1 MEELND
7 RLWTWIETAYHRAE
21 HSALGSTPLLRWQRD
36 IEHVRQLPPATDLR
50 RLFFYRL
57 DRLVRRDCTFLLHN
71 RFYEAPPHSVRR
83 NHRSPFRSPR
93 CRRSG
98 DLFPGKTA
106 RHGAS
111 RRSRHQRA
119 VAFPQTDCQGRARTY
134 RHQLRRTAA
143 AQKGREGVIAMMEA
157 FFGFKKTPFSDNPDA
172 KQLFA
177 SQAWT
182 QVKARLQFLVE
193 HHGTGL
199 LTGEVGS
206 GKSTAARTFT
216 AGLNPNLYKILYLH
230 WSSGSALDLLRQLA
244 LELNLQPAHYRGDLV
259 RQIADAIVS
268 LNQTKKQHPILICDE
283 AQLLR
288 HPALEQLPLLLNF
301 DMDSAHY
308 LTLLLVGQPLLRRT
322 LSLQMHEPLRQRI
335 AVQYHLEGLSREE
348 LDAYLAHQL
357 KAAGITQPL
366 FDDTARQALYQAT
379 KGILR
384 KVNKLA
390 LTALRLAASRK
401 ASAVEESILLDATS
415 EALL

>member
-1 MEELND
+1 
-7 RLWTWIETAYHRAE
+7 
-21 HSALGSTPLLRWQRD
+21 
-36 IEHVRQLPPATDLR
+36 
-50 RLFFYRL
+50 
-57 DRLVRRDCTFLLHN
+57 
-71 RFYEAPPHSVRR
+71 
-83 NHRSPFRSPR
+83 
-93 CRRSG
+93 
-98 DLFPGKTA
+98 
-106 RHGAS
+106 
-111 RRSRHQRA
+111 
-119 VAFPQTDCQGRARTY
+119 
-134 RHQLRRTAA
+134 
-143 AQKGREGVIAMMEA
+143 MMEA

-172 KQLFA
+172 QQLFA
-177 SQAWT
+177 SQAWI

-193 HHGTGL
+193 HHGTGW

-216 AGLNPNLYKILYLH
+216 AGLHPNLYKILYLH

-244 LELNLQPAHYRGDLV
+244 LELNLEPAHYRGDLV
-259 RQIADAIVS
+259 RQIAEAIVS
-268 LNQTKKQHPILICDE
+268 LNQSKKQHPILICDE

-288 HPALEQLPLLLNF
+288 HPALEQLPVLLNF
-301 DMDSAHY
+301 DMDSSHY

-335 AVQYHLEGLSREE
+335 AVQYHLEGLSREA

-366 FDDTARQALYQAT
+366 FDDTARQALYQAS

-401 ASAVEESILLDATS
+401 ASTVEESILLDATS